1 MKKHIFVILS
11 CLLFLICFVTK
22 CSQGSMLKPQYISC
36 SDTSK
41 HLPITVKSTLKK
53 YNMYSEG
60 MYKLLLG
67 TAATESEFGKFNK
80 QIGGPALGVFQME
93 PRTAQDIWTEY
104 LEYHPFLRAKVKSTL
119 WKNVN
124 RKTQLRYN
132 LEYQTLMAVV
142 HYKRAEE
149 RHNIKI
155 EEDASRWSCSWYY
168 KRYYNTHKGKGST
181 IRFFRKYGEYVD
193 I

>member
-1 MKKHIFVILS
+1 
-11 CLLFLICFVTK
+11 
-22 CSQGSMLKPQYISC
+22 
-36 SDTSK
+36 
-41 HLPITVKSTLKK
+41 
-53 YNMYSEG
+53 MYSEG

-104 LEYHPFLRAKVKSTL
+104 LKYHPILRAKVKSTL

-155 EEDASRWSCSWYY
+155 EDDLNRWSAAFYHKKYW
-168 KRYYNTHKGKGST
+168 NTHKGKGST
-181 IRFFRKYGEYVD
+181 IRFFRKYNEY
-193 I
+193 IYKIA